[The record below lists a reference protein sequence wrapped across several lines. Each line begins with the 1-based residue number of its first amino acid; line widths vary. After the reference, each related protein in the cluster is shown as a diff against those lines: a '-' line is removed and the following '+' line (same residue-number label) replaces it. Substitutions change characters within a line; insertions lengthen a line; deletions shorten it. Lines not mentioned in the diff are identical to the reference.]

1 MRCIAPARDGADEL
15 MWNVAELDE
24 EVGAFVRAIQEAPL
38 SLTRGGVPSALAQAG
53 PTPPPSRLTL
63 QAGLDQLARFKA
75 RVEAS

>member
-1 MRCIAPARDGADEL
+1 

-53 PTPPPSRLTL
+53 PAPPPSRLTL